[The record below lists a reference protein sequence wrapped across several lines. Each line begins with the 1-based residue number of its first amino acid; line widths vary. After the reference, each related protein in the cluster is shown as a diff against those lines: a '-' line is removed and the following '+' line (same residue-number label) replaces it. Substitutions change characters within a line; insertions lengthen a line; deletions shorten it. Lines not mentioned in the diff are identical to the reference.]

1 MWPGI
6 VVGWESEV
14 AQMSLKYA
22 LLGVLSMR
30 EMSGYD
36 IKRHFDRAVHFVWNA
51 SDSQIYRELRG
62 MERAKLITSRLIQQE
77 SKPNKRLYRL
87 TDAGVAELDTWLVSP
102 VEKPYSKEP
111 FLLRLFFM
119 ERVDDEDARKLL
131 EARLREVESLLD
143 VGAKRLSTYSDVSRS
158 AQPERLWWQ
167 TRLIE
172 GIRRTQSAEG
182 AWLRELIRDL
192 DARHAARAEA
202 ERGSGE
208 SDDLT

>member
-1 MWPGI
+1 
-6 VVGWESEV
+6 V
-14 AQMSLKYA
+14 SLKYA

-62 MERAKLITSRLIQQE
+62 LEREELITSRLIQQE

-87 TDAGVAELDTWLVSP
+87 TDSGTAELDAWLVSP
-102 VEKPYSKEP
+102 VERPYSKEP

-119 ERVDDEDARKLL
+119 ERVSDEDARKLL

-143 VGAKRLSTYSDVSRS
+143 VAAERLSIYSDISRS

-172 GIRRTQSAEG
+172 GMRRTQSAEG

-192 DARHAARAEA
+192 DARGTALPPAPRT
-202 ERGSGE
+202 RR
-208 SDDLT
+208 

>member
-1 MWPGI
+1 
-6 VVGWESEV
+6 
-14 AQMSLKYA
+14 MSLRYA

-62 MERAKLITSRLIQQE
+62 MEHDELIASRLVEQE
-77 SKPNKRLYRL
+77 GRPNKRLYRV
-87 TDAGVAELDTWLVSP
+87 TAAGLRQLDEWLVSE
-102 VEKPYSKEP
+102 VETPYSKEP

-119 ERVDDEDARKLL
+119 ARVSDAEARKVL
-131 EARLREVESLLD
+131 EARLGEVESLLD
-143 VGAKRLSTYSDVSRS
+143 VAAERLRTYSDIGRS
-158 AQPERLWWQ
+158 GQPEMLWWQ

-172 GIRRTQSAEG
+172 GMRRLQSAEG

-192 DARHAARAEA
+192 DARGDAVTADE
-202 ERGSGE
+202 
-208 SDDLT
+208 

>member
-1 MWPGI
+1 MGR
-6 VVGWESEV
+6 V
-14 AQMSLKYA
+14 AARMSLKYA

-62 MERAKLITSRLIQQE
+62 LERDKLITSRLIQQE

-87 TDAGVAELDTWLVSP
+87 TDAGSAELDAWLVSP
-102 VEKPYSKEP
+102 VETPYSKEP

-119 ERVDDEDARKLL
+119 ERLSDDDARKLL

-143 VGAKRLSTYSDVSRS
+143 VAAERLSTYSDISRS

-172 GIRRTQSAEG
+172 GMRRAQSAEG

-192 DARHAARAEA
+192 DSRRSARAEPDA
-202 ERGSGE
+202 QATTTRHNCI
-208 SDDLT
+208 

>member
-1 MWPGI
+1 
-6 VVGWESEV
+6 
-14 AQMSLKYA
+14 MSLKYA

-62 MERAKLITSRLIQQE
+62 MERDKLITSRLIQQE

-87 TDAGVAELDTWLVSP
+87 TDAGSAELDAWLVSP
-102 VEKPYSKEP
+102 VETPYSKEP

-119 ERVDDEDARKLL
+119 ERLSDDDARKLL

-143 VGAKRLSTYSDVSRS
+143 VAAERLSTYSDLSRS

-172 GIRRTQSAEG
+172 GMRRSQSAEG

-192 DARHAARAEA
+192 DSRRSARAEPDA
-202 ERGSGE
+202 GSGE
-208 SDDLT
+208 SDDPADTR

>member
-1 MWPGI
+1 
-6 VVGWESEV
+6 
-14 AQMSLKYA
+14 MSLKYA

-62 MERAKLITSRLIQQE
+62 MERDKLITSRLIQQE

-87 TDAGVAELDTWLVSP
+87 TDAGSAELDAWLVSP
-102 VEKPYSKEP
+102 VETPYSKEP

-119 ERVDDEDARKLL
+119 ERLSDDDARKLL

-143 VGAKRLSTYSDVSRS
+143 VAAERLSTYSDVSRS

-167 TRLIE
+167 TRLVE
-172 GIRRTQSAEG
+172 GMRRTQSAEG

-192 DARHAARAEA
+192 DSRRSARAEPDA
-202 ERGSGE
+202 GSGE
-208 SDDLT
+208 SDDPADTP

>member
-1 MWPGI
+1 
-6 VVGWESEV
+6 
-14 AQMSLKYA
+14 
-22 LLGVLSMR
+22 LLGVLSTR

-51 SDSQIYRELRG
+51 SDSQIYRELRAL
-62 MERAKLITSRLIQQE
+62 ERDELITSRVIQQE

-87 TDAGVAELDTWLVSP
+87 TDAGTAELDAWLVSP
-102 VEKPYSKEP
+102 VATPYSKEP

-119 ERVDDEDARKLL
+119 ARVSDEDARKLL

-143 VGAKRLSTYSDVSRS
+143 VAAERLSTYSDLSRS
-158 AQPERLWWQ
+158 AHPERLWWQ

-172 GIRRTQSAEG
+172 GMRRTQSAES

-192 DARHAARAEA
+192 DARETASAKPTAESA
-202 ERGSGE
+202 ESLDTAGIAGP
-208 SDDLT
+208 DN

>member
-1 MWPGI
+1 
-6 VVGWESEV
+6 V
-14 AQMSLKYA
+14 SLKYA

-62 MERAKLITSRLIQQE
+62 MERDRLIASRLVQQV

-87 TDAGVAELDTWLVSP
+87 TEAGVRELDAWLVSP
-102 VEKPYSKEP
+102 VETPYSKEP

-119 ERVDDEDARKLL
+119 ARVSDDDARKVL
-131 EARLREVESLLD
+131 EARLNEVESLLD
-143 VGAKRLSTYSDVSRS
+143 VAAERLRTYSDPGRS
-158 AQPERLWWQ
+158 AQPEMLWWQ

-172 GIRRTQSAEG
+172 GMRRLQSTEG

-192 DARHAARAEA
+192 DSRQAASGPRAGPGV
-202 ERGSGE
+202 ERPSRSEPASSPATAG
-208 SDDLT
+208 TPRP